1 MATTLVRDVMTT
13 DVLSFAPHEPVT
25 QAMRR
30 LVERGVSGGP
40 VVGAGNKV
48 VGMLTD
54 SDLIVQDVQLH
65 APTVIEILGAVIELP
80 TKQKKFEEE
89 LHKAVGMTVGEVMNP
104 DVVSCRGDD
113 SIEDAATLMHDR
125 DISRLAVLDAEGRL
139 MGVLAR
145 RDILRYLVRGA
156 ARG

>member
-80 TKQKKFEEE
+80 TTQKKFEEE

-104 DVVSCRGDD
+104 DVVSCRADD

-125 DISRLAVLDAEGRL
+125 DISRLAVLDGDGRL
-139 MGVLAR
+139 VGVLAR